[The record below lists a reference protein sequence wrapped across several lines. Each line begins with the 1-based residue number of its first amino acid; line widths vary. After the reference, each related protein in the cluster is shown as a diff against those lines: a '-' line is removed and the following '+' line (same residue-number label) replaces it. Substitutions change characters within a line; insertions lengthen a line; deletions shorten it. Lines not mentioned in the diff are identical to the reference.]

1 MDKYAALL
9 GKKGK
14 APFVMM
20 MFLPFFPDDLICI
33 TAGMTDMG
41 FRFFAISVAIART
54 AYIFIVSFL
63 GSGEIIPF
71 RGWGIAVWIA
81 IFALCVFLS
90 WFINKKISAREKSAV
105 VSGEKSGADTGEK
118 SDSSDAPE
126 SGQSA
131 AVEVNDAKTVGAHT
145 AGKLTVAGHA
155 DDVNS
160 ADKD

>member
-1 MDKYAALL
+1 
-9 GKKGK
+9 
-14 APFVMM
+14 
-20 MFLPFFPDDLICI
+20 
-33 TAGMTDMG
+33 MTDMG

-145 AGKLTVAGHA
+145 AGKLTVAEHA
-155 DDVNS
+155 DDVSS